1 MHYIGKIILVNDVES
16 ETTNYINNTEARLLR
31 VFNREIKEE
40 EGSWNLKNSFDLDSA
55 HAVIKEAYISSDE
68 KKTIILPSYNFNNE
82 AQNALLKILEEPPN
96 NIEFIIITQ
105 NKNALLPTVRSRLII
120 EDRRVKIPRKPFELD
135 LNKMTLGDIA
145 NFTEQIKTSIGSSKL
160 ESKQIIESLLFEARD
175 MDFSKNELEFF
186 ERAIIEL
193 ENSRM
198 ICFSIIAPLL
208 MILQKK
214 KNDIKKT

>member
-1 MHYIGKIILVNDVES
+1 MRYIGKIILVNDVEN
-16 ETTNYINNTEARLLR
+16 ETTNYINNIESSLLR

-40 EGSWNLKNSFDLDSA
+40 GWNLKNSFDLDSA
-55 HAVIKEAYISSDE
+55 HAVIKEAYIASEE

-120 EDRRVKIPRKPFELD
+120 EDKRVKIPRNPFELD

-145 NFTEQIKTSIGSSKL
+145 DFTEHIKTSVGSNKL
-160 ESKQIIESLLFEARD
+160 ESRQIIESLLFEARD
-175 MDFSKNELEFF
+175 MNFSKNELEFF